1 LNFRKQPLAAG
12 LYFVGVPIG
21 TARDITLR
29 ALDVLASAD
38 VLVAEDTRSLR
49 KLLDIH
55 AVPLEGRSIVAFHDH
70 SKPEVIARLIGQVRE
85 GRAVAYASE
94 AGMPLIADPGY
105 EMALAAH
112 EAGVMATCAPGPTAV
127 ITALA
132 LGGLPTD
139 AFHFVGFLPNT
150 RAARQRKL
158 QDLANVEATLVFY
171 ESPNRLAEMLADAS
185 EAMGPDRLGAVCRE
199 LTKKFEEVTR
209 APLAELA
216 ERYASRKPK
225 GEIVVLI
232 DRGGSE
238 KINEEDVRSEL
249 ARALAA
255 HRMRDAVDL
264 VARARD
270 MPRRAIYQM
279 ALEMTKDEE

>member
-12 LYFVGVPIG
+12 LHFVGVPIG

-55 AVPLEGRSIVAFHDH
+55 AVPLDGRSIVAFHDH
-70 SKPEVIARLIGQVRE
+70 SKPEVIAGLIEQARAGS
-85 GRAVAYASE
+85 AVAYASE

-105 EMALAAH
+105 EIAVAAH
-112 EAGVMATCAPGPTAV
+112 KAGVPMTCAPGPTAA

-139 AFHFVGFLPNT
+139 AFYFAGFLPNT
-150 RAARQRKL
+150 RAARQRRL
-158 QDLANVEATLVFY
+158 QGLADVEATLVFY

-185 EAMGPDRLGAVCRE
+185 EVLGADRLGAVCRE

-209 APLAELA
+209 APLGQLA
-216 ERYASRKPK
+216 ESYRSRKPK

-249 ARALAA
+249 AQALSA

-270 MPRRAIYQM
+270 MPRRTVYQM
-279 ALEMTKDEE
+279 ALEMTKDAE